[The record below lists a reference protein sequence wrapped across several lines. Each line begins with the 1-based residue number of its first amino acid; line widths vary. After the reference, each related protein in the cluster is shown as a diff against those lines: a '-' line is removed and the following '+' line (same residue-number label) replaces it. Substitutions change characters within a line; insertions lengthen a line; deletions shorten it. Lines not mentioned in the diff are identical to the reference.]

1 MWGEKRYHSLD
12 YALKSQF
19 GEKVYR
25 IALNGGMTCPNRDG
39 KIGYGGCIFCSGMG
53 SGDFAGSACKTITEQ
68 LAEGKAILA
77 RKRPVHAYIAY
88 FQAFTST
95 YAPIEYLRKVFTE
108 AIEDPDVK
116 VLAIATRPDCLD
128 SDVLELLDELNQIKP
143 VWVELG
149 LQTMHDST
157 AHIIHRGYPLSC
169 FDATVRELRRR
180 GIPVIVHVILGLP
193 GEDHHQMLQT
203 IRYLNK
209 TGISGIKL
217 QLLHILKETS
227 LAEDFEKGTITP
239 LTKDEYIAILLDCI
253 AHLSPD
259 IVIHRI
265 TGDGPKDLLLA
276 PAWSMKKREILNT
289 IMHQMKVQHLYQGC
303 QINETGQRQHFSCPV
318 HEKEAPL

>member
-143 VWVELG
+143 VSWK
-149 LQTMHDST
+149 
-157 AHIIHRGYPLSC
+157 I
-169 FDATVRELRRR
+169 
-180 GIPVIVHVILGLP
+180 
-193 GEDHHQMLQT
+193 
-203 IRYLNK
+203 
-209 TGISGIKL
+209 
-217 QLLHILKETS
+217 
-227 LAEDFEKGTITP
+227 
-239 LTKDEYIAILLDCI
+239 
-253 AHLSPD
+253 
-259 IVIHRI
+259 
-265 TGDGPKDLLLA
+265 
-276 PAWSMKKREILNT
+276 
-289 IMHQMKVQHLYQGC
+289 
-303 QINETGQRQHFSCPV
+303 
-318 HEKEAPL
+318 